1 MYGNGAFLSNRYY
14 GLSTAR
20 PVTPAVH
27 PGIATGQQGSPCD
40 QPVLCDAI
48 HRSKQPAFAAWR
60 HARENGMEQSQ
71 LDTLRHLLDN
81 RGSRLRFPAAL
92 EAEFQ
97 QDYTQRYHSHMI
109 IAGLLGV
116 LAILGCGVID
126 PFWMPAQAEK
136 MWLIRALTVIPV
148 LAILGLSKTPLAMK
162 YMQPLVAF
170 CACLFVVCVTALSLT
185 ALEPFNYFYISSI
198 TMVMLVVFVLSRLQF
213 FWGCL
218 SAVIMLSIIN
228 VSYVVFG
235 QADIKMI
242 TVINF
247 VTGSSAIFSLVGTFL
262 VERSLRQ
269 NYLQS
274 RLLAFEN
281 NDLGE
286 ANLRLQYLTAIDGL
300 TQIANRR
307 SLDMSLSTE
316 WQRAMRKQEPL
327 GVIMIDVDHFKLYN
341 DTYGHQAGDECL
353 REVAGALKDFA
364 RRPGDLA
371 ARYGGEEF
379 VLILTNAT
387 ASQTRIVAERVRD
400 SILALGI
407 PNQRSSHGNVTASFG
422 VASMIPATHA
432 TGPEVLLLA
441 ADQALYR
448 AKKSGRNRVAVDG
461 EPDDAQ
467 DVA

>member
-1 MYGNGAFLSNRYY
+1 
-14 GLSTAR
+14 
-20 PVTPAVH
+20 
-27 PGIATGQQGSPCD
+27 
-40 QPVLCDAI
+40 
-48 HRSKQPAFAAWR
+48 
-60 HARENGMEQSQ
+60 
-71 LDTLRHLLDN
+71 
-81 RGSRLRFPAAL
+81 
-92 EAEFQ
+92 
-97 QDYTQRYHSHMI
+97 
-109 IAGLLGV
+109 
-116 LAILGCGVID
+116 
-126 PFWMPAQAEK
+126 
-136 MWLIRALTVIPV
+136 
-148 LAILGLSKTPLAMK
+148 
-162 YMQPLVAF
+162 
-170 CACLFVVCVTALSLT
+170 
-185 ALEPFNYFYISSI
+185 
-198 TMVMLVVFVLSRLQF
+198 MVMLVVFVLSRLQF

-387 ASQTRIVAERVRD
+387 APQTRIVAERVRD

-432 TGPEVLLLA
+432 AGPEVLLLA

>member
-1 MYGNGAFLSNRYY
+1 
-14 GLSTAR
+14 
-20 PVTPAVH
+20 
-27 PGIATGQQGSPCD
+27 
-40 QPVLCDAI
+40 
-48 HRSKQPAFAAWR
+48 
-60 HARENGMEQSQ
+60 MEPSQ

-81 RGSRLRFPAAL
+81 SGWRLRFPAAL

-116 LAILGCGVID
+116 LAILSSGVID
-126 PFWMPAQAEK
+126 PFWMPAQAAD
-136 MWLIRALTVIPV
+136 MWMIRAMTTVPV
-148 LAILGLSKTPLAMK
+148 LAILAFSKTRLAMTH
-162 YMQPLVAF
+162 MQPIVAF
-170 CACLFVVCVTALSLT
+170 CACLVVAGVTALSLKAIT
-185 ALEPFNYFYISSI
+185 PFNYFFISSI

-218 SAVIMLSIIN
+218 SALVMLTIIN
-228 VSYVVFG
+228 TGYVLFG
-235 QADIKMI
+235 QADLKILTI
-242 TVINF
+242 INF
-247 VTGSSAIFSLVGTFL
+247 VTASSAIFSLVGTFL

-316 WQRAMRKQEPL
+316 WQRSQRKQEPL
-327 GVIMIDVDHFKLYN
+327 GVVMIDVDHFKLFN

-353 REVAGALKDFA
+353 REVAGTLKDFA

-387 ASQTRIVAERVRD
+387 PQQARMVAERVRD
-400 SILALGI
+400 KILALGI
-407 PNQRSSHGNVTASFG
+407 PNQRSSHGNVTASLG
-422 VASMIPATHA
+422 VASMIPGTHH
-432 TGPEVLLLA
+432 TGPEALLLA

-448 AKKSGRNRVAVDG
+448 AKKSGRNRVAIDG
-461 EPDDAQ
+461 EPGDMQ
-467 DVA
+467 GVA

>member
-1 MYGNGAFLSNRYY
+1 
-14 GLSTAR
+14 
-20 PVTPAVH
+20 
-27 PGIATGQQGSPCD
+27 
-40 QPVLCDAI
+40 
-48 HRSKQPAFAAWR
+48 
-60 HARENGMEQSQ
+60 MEPSQ
-71 LDTLRHLLDN
+71 LDTLRQLLDN
-81 RGSRLRFPAAL
+81 SGWRLRFPAAL

-97 QDYTQRYHSHMI
+97 QDYAQRYHSHMI

-126 PFWMPAQAEK
+126 PFWMPAQAAD
-136 MWLIRALTVIPV
+136 MWLIRAMTVVPV
-148 LAILGLSKTPLAMK
+148 LLILAFSKSQLGMTH
-162 YMQPLVAF
+162 MQPIVAF
-170 CACLFVVCVTALSLT
+170 CACLFVAGVTALSLK
-185 ALEPFNYFYISSI
+185 ALAPFNYFFISSI

-218 SAVIMLSIIN
+218 AALVMLATVNIGHSL
-228 VSYVVFG
+228 FG
-235 QADIKMI
+235 QADFKMI

-247 VTGSSAIFSLVGTFL
+247 VTAASAIFSLVGTFL

-307 SLDMSLSTE
+307 SLDMSLTTE
-316 WQRAMRKQEPL
+316 WQRAQRKQEPL
-327 GVIMIDVDHFKLYN
+327 GVIMIDVDHFKLFN

-353 REVAGALKDFA
+353 REVAGTLKDFA

-387 ASQTRIVAERVRD
+387 PQQARMVAERVRD
-400 SILALGI
+400 KILALGI
-407 PNQRSSHGNVTASFG
+407 PNQRSSHGHVTASLG
-422 VASMIPATHA
+422 VASMIPGVHH
-432 TGPEVLLLA
+432 TGPETLLLA

-448 AKKSGRNRVAVDG
+448 AKTSGRNRVAVDG
-461 EPDDAQ
+461 APDDSQ
-467 DVA
+467 SVA